1 MSDLETDTSL
11 ADLTDTQAILLAELV
26 RLFVRSD
33 GELSAIEREQ
43 IDRIA
48 GKAGESF
55 WKHMERAAE
64 SGVEPESILLQA
76 EAITD
81 TSIQELIYGNL
92 YELSIADGSDSGENA
107 ILDRLAAAWNLDIKD
122 MPAST

>member
-1 MSDLETDTSL
+1 MSDLETDPSL
-11 ADLTDTQAILLAELV
+11 ADLSDTEAILLAELV

-33 GELSAIEREQ
+33 GELTETERDQ

-48 GKAGESF
+48 SRAGESF

-64 SGVEPESILLQA
+64 SGAEPESILRQA

-81 TSIQELIYGNL
+81 TSIQELLYGNL
-92 YELSIADGSDSGENA
+92 YELSIADGSDSAENA
-107 ILDRLAAAWNLDIKD
+107 ILDRLAAAWKLDINEV
-122 MPAST
+122 PAD

>member
-1 MSDLETDTSL
+1 MSDLETEPSL
-11 ADLTDTQAILLAELV
+11 ADLSETEAILLAELV

-33 GELSAIEREQ
+33 GELSAVEREQ
-43 IDRIA
+43 IDLIA
-48 GKAGESF
+48 SRAGESF

-64 SGVEPESILLQA
+64 SGAEPESILLQA

-81 TSIQELIYGNL
+81 TSTQELIYGNL

-107 ILDRLAAAWNLDIKD
+107 ILDRLAAAWKLDIKE
-122 MPAST
+122 MPAT